1 MADNPY
7 KDYGLL
13 QALGD
18 AHLGKYVGGMAGGD
32 SWQHLMFPDDFA
44 KRLYEMYPDLER
56 RRDRNMA
63 DMAINFAGG
72 YDWGVRESVDPQV
85 ARDMAK
91 AYQYRDYRGGREE
104 DSIQDYYE
112 NLAGVEAGIQ
122 HKGERLSMDDLVK
135 AAYSYADVKNR
146 GLLD

>member
-1 MADNPY
+1 MADDPY

-13 QALGD
+13 DALGD
-18 AHLGKYVGGMAGGD
+18 AHLGKYVSGFFGGD
-32 SWQHLMFPDDFA
+32 VYDHLMFPDDFA

-72 YDWGVRESVDPQV
+72 YDWGVRDTVEPQQ

-91 AYQYRDYRGGREE
+91 AYQYRDYLKGREY
-104 DSIQDYYE
+104 DSGQDYLE
-112 NLAGVEAGIQ
+112 NLEGVNAGIQ
-122 HKGERLSMDDLVK
+122 QRGERLSMDDLVH
-135 AAYSYADVKNR
+135 AAYSYANARK